1 MQNNLYTAFGQI
13 TRCPITHTSLRLLSD
28 TEIKSIKTQI
38 EAGKIAHLDGTKPGL
53 NFEAAYI
60 NAGNAFVYL
69 IVDGIIALLP
79 DLAVVL
85 NAEQINPETMA
96 ITAEKQNLRS
106 FYDEIGW
113 TTDKTN
119 VFIDAARFEDLRP
132 VAREYIDRCHKRLK
146 HFIPMKGQYF
156 LDIASGPIQYD
167 AYLEYSDGYD
177 YRICA
182 DISVLALREARKKL
196 GSKGIYLLCDIT
208 NIPLLD
214 GCMDGFMSLHTIY
227 HVPAQE
233 QQRAFEELHRVLKP
247 GQKGVVVYSWGKH
260 AGFMKWGMLP
270 YETLQA
276 FKNFFRK
283 IAPPKLFNLLKRA
296 LGRSVITLEGSIS
309 NVNTASPGETS
320 VRRPY
325 YHAHDHRWYQDK
337 IQPIGYLPA
346 RSWRSVSVT
355 FMRRYFHPR
364 YGGATMLR
372 ILFALEEKFPLFF
385 GSHGQY
391 ATLVCNKEK

>member
-1 MQNNLYTAFGQI
+1 MENDLYAAFGQI
-13 TRCPITHTSLRLLSD
+13 IRCPITHTSLRLLSD
-28 TEIKSIKTQI
+28 TETKSIKKQI
-38 EAGKIAHLDGTKPGL
+38 EDGKITHFDGTKPGSA
-53 NFEAAYI
+53 FEAVYI
-60 NAGNAFVYL
+60 NSDSAFAYL
-69 IVDGIIALLP
+69 VVDGIIALLP

-85 NAEQINPETMA
+85 KPEQVNPETMA
-96 ITAEKQNLRS
+96 IAAEKQNLRS
-106 FYDEIGW
+106 FYNEIGW
-113 TTDKTN
+113 TTDETN
-119 VFIDAARFEDLRP
+119 VFVDAARFEDLRP
-132 VAREYIDRCHKRLK
+132 VAREYIERCHKRLNR
-146 HFIPMKGQYF
+146 FIPAGGEYF

-196 GSKGIYLLCDIT
+196 GVKGIYLLCDIT

-233 QQRAFEELHRVLKP
+233 QQKAFAELSRVLKP

-260 AGFMKWGMLP
+260 AALMKWGMLP
-270 YETLQA
+270 YESIQG
-276 FKNFFRK
+276 FKNFIRK
-283 IAPPKLFNLLKRA
+283 IVPPKLINLLKRA
-296 LGRSVITLEGSIS
+296 LGRPVIVTEAPAS
-309 NVNTASPGETS
+309 NVNADAPAETS

-325 YHAHDHRWYQDK
+325 YHAHDHRWYK
-337 IQPIGYLPA
+337 EEIKPIGYLPA

-364 YGGATMLR
+364 YGGAAMLQ
-372 ILFALEEKFPLFF
+372 ILYALEDRYPKFF
-385 GSHGQY
+385 GRHGQY
-391 ATLVCNKEK
+391 AILVCNKER